1 MATLSNPRRY
11 RMSLTKQQV
20 GYGEW
25 LRLMLVIERALRSLA
40 FAANTATL
48 SQTAALA
55 AARGV

>member
-1 MATLSNPRRY
+1 
-11 RMSLTKQQV
+11 
-20 GYGEW
+20 
-25 LRLMLVIERALRSLA
+25 MLVIERALRSLA